1 MLLDCY
7 GVRKGDCAVCAAGST
22 SPELGNGPTDIPPKK
37 RMAIAEALKGQIAV
51 AIGGL
56 KDEGVIDHGVVFR
69 AARFRKASRGAA
81 NRMCQRRASN
91 EHLQHGS

>member
-1 MLLDCY
+1 MELEKAIVLSALLAQRRQNS
-7 GVRKGDCAVCAAGST
+7 GMALRT
-22 SPELGNGPTDIPPKK
+22 FHPKK